1 MKKYGFKLTL
11 PYGIEVDSVE
21 EINGWRFTP
30 NHSQAEPIELSGIF
44 DTREEAE
51 KCANEF
57 EIYKYLLKYISYDSY
72 EDEDED
78 PRYFF
83 SIDEAEQEICYQLG
97 ISPEYPIYVTSIYVE
112 EIEETDKYKF
122 VIYIG
127 EPYTG
132 IVYKDSV
139 EEGIPPFDSYEE
151 AEQAGEEYDSN
162 IDINEEIVDIQEV
175 EIVKREV
182 YEFDDESLNND

>member
-57 EIYKYLLKYISYDSY
+57 EIYKYLLIYTNYDSY
-72 EDEDED
+72 EDEDEY
-78 PRYFF
+78 PRYYF
-83 SIDEAEQEICYQLG
+83 SITDAENAICYELG
-97 ISPEYPIYVTSIYVE
+97 ISPEYPIYVTSINVE

-122 VIYIG
+122 IIYIG
-127 EPYTG
+127 DPYNK

-175 EIVKREV
+175 EIIKREV
-182 YEFDDESLNND
+182 YEFDDESLNDN